1 MIEEQITNK
10 AAALFGVVDA
20 IYDFLIQN
28 GVSENL
34 ASWLDEIISVSLLFI
49 IAFITDYIARFII
62 YKLIERLAKYTTSQ
76 WDDVFVKNKVFK
88 YLVHILPGI
97 VFYLCTPIAIRMEI

>member
-28 GVSENL
+28 GVSE
-34 ASWLDEIISVSLLFI
+34 IS
-49 IAFITDYIARFII
+49 
-62 YKLIERLAKYTTSQ
+62 
-76 WDDVFVKNKVFK
+76 
-88 YLVHILPGI
+88 
-97 VFYLCTPIAIRMEI
+97 